1 MVTEKKWKILSDI
14 GLDGH
19 TKDGSIL
26 DINLIFGKLI
36 FRNLWR
42 CRRML
47 YIFLMKMIHLYFT
60 NWTFRRLSYSM
71 RVSYTGADPG
81 GGGTRRAPLKL
92 EKIWFFGVKLWFFT
106 RNTPNNFAPPSAGP
120 NFCKCAPTPLTW
132 NPGSARVKRGCMT
145 PLLNILLS
153 SENPVRMVWNKH

>member
-26 DINLIFGKLI
+26 DIYLIFGKLI
-36 FRNLWR
+36 FSKS
-42 CRRML
+42 RRML

-81 GGGTRRAPLKL
+81 GAKL
-92 EKIWFFGVKLWFFT
+92 EKI
-106 RNTPNNFAPPSAGP
+106 
-120 NFCKCAPTPLTW
+120 
-132 NPGSARVKRGCMT
+132 
-145 PLLNILLS
+145 
-153 SENPVRMVWNKH
+153 